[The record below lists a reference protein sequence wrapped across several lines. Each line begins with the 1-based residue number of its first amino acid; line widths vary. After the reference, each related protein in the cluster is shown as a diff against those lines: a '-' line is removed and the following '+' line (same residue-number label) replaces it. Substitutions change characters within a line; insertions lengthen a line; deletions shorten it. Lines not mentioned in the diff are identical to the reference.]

1 MEVSQK
7 LSFLADVSLNKV
19 LKVTGCVYAQK
30 YIQCEAYVLQ
40 LSTFLNTGSG
50 PGLLIFP
57 LDMHVCTSQTRKQ
70 SLT

>member
-1 MEVSQK
+1 MEVSHK

-19 LKVTGCVYAQK
+19 LKITGNVYVKK
-30 YIQCEAYVLQ
+30 YIKCKAFVLQ

-50 PGLLIFP
+50 PGMLMFP